1 MRILPVWLTSLA
13 LAFLSLAAAPAS
25 AAGSGPIHALSRF
38 PTVHGSTVVF
48 EAGGN
53 LWKVGLG
60 GGVAQRLTS
69 DSGYDSHPVFSPDG
83 KWVAFTG
90 WYQGNTDVYIVPA
103 TGGPVRRLT
112 FHSMNNK
119 GRGKLAPSPDNV
131 VIGWTPDGKDVVFLS
146 RRHSWNPQMFQAYE
160 VPVGGGL
167 PREIKLPWTGPL
179 SFNASGDEVAYN
191 QLFRNSRA
199 FHRKHY
205 YGGQA
210 QNIWI
215 YNFKKHASRQITHWK
230 GSDTYP
236 MWHGN
241 TLYFASDRG
250 PNHVMNIWAYSLKNQ
265 QFHQITH
272 FDTYDIDWP
281 SLGSGGIAFS
291 DAGRLYVLKLPSQKL
306 VKVPVRIPL
315 DGARIQP
322 RWKSVAKMIR
332 GADVAPDGKLAVFSA
347 RGNLFEVPA
356 KYGDTVNLTRS
367 SAVDERAPAWSPDGK
382 TIAYVTDAGGKSE
395 IAVRPAD
402 GSGSARDLTHTSGV
416 TYQGP
421 LVWSPD
427 GKWLAYSDSNQVLWV
442 QDVASGRRFR
452 VAQNKYQ
459 VIGGFADVSWSP
471 DSRWLAYSNTLSN
484 HERALF
490 LYAVGAHKRH
500 QVSDGSF
507 SDSDPVFSRDGKY
520 LYFVSA
526 RLANPAFSAFDNTLA
541 GVDAD
546 GLYVTTL
553 KKGTP
558 SPFAPRS
565 QSPVSTSSQSAGH
578 GGQGKN
584 KPAHPPRVAID
595 LDGLMQR
602 AVRVPVP
609 DANIAGVAAAHG
621 IVYYLSTPEPVLG
634 HGMPGRKP
642 ELRAYDMKK
651 RKGMTLVSG
660 ASANGFALSADG
672 KTLLYAKQG
681 GWYLRPAKFSDHA
694 KAKKLDLSH
703 VRMRVDPRAEW
714 AEIFR
719 EAWRDVDDYFVN
731 PKYIAKVWPAL
742 GKKYR
747 KLLPLVACRQDLNW
761 VIGNMIGSLGESH
774 MYVFGGDNGWHTPF
788 APTADLGVNF
798 ALNAKS
804 GRYYLAR
811 IFRGDNT
818 VPGYRS
824 PLAQPGIKASKGDY
838 VLAIDGHDLKAPE
851 NPYRFLMN
859 TLGTAVTLKLADNP
873 AGRHAW
879 TVKVKPV
886 ANGSKLRLLG
896 HIRTE
901 RARVTRLSHGKLGYV
916 YLYDMEALGMREFMR
931 QYYSQLTKPGIVFD
945 ERWNLGGFIDPM
957 LFDRLTRR
965 IVGMWVMRRGTYQQT
980 PGPAYP
986 GYMDAVIN
994 RGSASDG
1001 DIFAYMFKHYHLG
1014 PTIGTRTWGGVR
1026 GYDAPFTLVDGGHL
1040 VVSEVAMYGLDSK
1053 WVVENIGVMPDMRV
1067 PEPPGAVEQGHDP
1080 QLDRAVQVLMTKI
1093 KKNPRRLPPP
1103 PPWLPAFPAQPALPA
1118 CPAAPACQTGTG
1130 TH

>member
-1 MRILPVWLTSLA
+1 MRIFPVRRASLA
-13 LAFLSLAAAPAS
+13 LAFLFLTGTAAAAGAPTS
-25 AAGSGPIHALSRF
+25 ASGPIRALTRY
-38 PTVHGSTVVF
+38 PTIHGNTVVF

-53 LWKVGLG
+53 LWKVGTS

-69 DSGYDSHPVFSPDG
+69 DSGYDSHPAFSPDG
-83 KWVAFTG
+83 KWIAFTG
-90 WYQGNTDVYIVPA
+90 WYQGNTDVYVVPA
-103 TGGPVRRLT
+103 AGGPVRRLT
-112 FHSMNNK
+112 YHSMNNK
-119 GRGKLAPSPDNV
+119 GHGKLAPSPDNV

-146 RRHSWNPQMFQAYE
+146 RRHSWNPQMFQAYK
-160 VPVGGGL
+160 VPLGGGL
-167 PREIKLPWTGPL
+167 PRAIDLPWTGPL
-179 SFNASGDEVAYN
+179 SFDASGDEVAYN
-191 QLFRNSRA
+191 QLFRNGRE
-199 FHRKHY
+199 FHRKQY

-215 YNFKKHASRQITHWK
+215 YDFKKHASRQITHWK

-236 MWHGN
+236 MWRGK

-250 PNHVMNIWAYSLKNQ
+250 PDHVMNLWSYSLDQ
-265 QFHQITH
+265 HTFHQLTH
-272 FDTYDIDWP
+272 FHEYDVDWP
-281 SLGSGGIAFS
+281 SLGSDGIAFS
-291 DAGRLYVLKLPSQKL
+291 DGGQLYVLRLPSQRLK
-306 VKVPVRIPL
+306 KVSVRIPL

-356 KYGDTVNLTRS
+356 KYGDTVNLTHS
-367 SAVDERAPAWSPDGK
+367 SAVSERSPAWSPDGK

-395 IAVRPAD
+395 VAVRPAD
-402 GSGSARDLTHTSGV
+402 GSGAAHTLTHTDDV
-416 TYQGP
+416 TYRGP

-427 GKWLAYSDSNQVLWV
+427 GKWLAYSDSNQVLWL
-442 QDVASGRRFR
+442 QDVHSGRRFR

-459 VIGGFADVSWSP
+459 VVGGFPDVTWSP
-471 DSRWLAYSNTLSN
+471 DSRWLAYSDTLSN
-484 HERALF
+484 HEQALF
-490 LYAVGAHKRH
+490 LYDLPAHKRH
-500 QVSDGSF
+500 QVSEGSF
-507 SDSDPVFSRDGKY
+507 SDSDPAFSQNGKY

-526 RLANPAFSAFDNTLA
+526 RLANPAFSAFDDTLA

-565 QSPVSTSSQSAGH
+565 QSPVSGSSQGSTH
-578 GGQGKN
+578 GGHKGQPK
-584 KPAHPPRVAID
+584 RVAID

-609 DANIAGVAAAHG
+609 DASIAGVAAAHG

-634 HGMPGRKP
+634 HAMPGRKP
-642 ELRAYDMKK
+642 ELRAFDMKK
-651 RKGMTLVSG
+651 RKDMTLVSG
-660 ASANGFALSADG
+660 VGDVGLSADG
-672 KTLLYAKQG
+672 KTLLYSQQG
-681 GWYLRPAKFSDHA
+681 AWYLRPAKFSAHA
-694 KAKKLDLSH
+694 KPTKLDLSH
-703 VRMRVDPRAEW
+703 MRMRVDPRTEW

-719 EAWRDVDDYFVN
+719 EARRDVADYFVN

-747 KLLPLVACRQDLNW
+747 KLLPLATCRQDVNW

-774 MYVFGGDNGWHTPF
+774 MYIFGGDNGWRTPF
-788 APTADLGVNF
+788 APTADLGADF
-798 ALNAKS
+798 GLNAKS

-811 IFRGDNT
+811 VFRGDNT
-818 VPGYRS
+818 VPGYRA
-824 PLAQPGIKASKGDY
+824 PLAQPGIKARKGDY
-838 VLAIDGHDLKAPE
+838 VLAIDGHALKAPD
-851 NPYRFLMN
+851 NPYRLLEN
-859 TLGTAVTLKLADNP
+859 TLGSTVTLRLADNP
-873 AGRHAW
+873 AGHGAW

-896 HIRTE
+896 HIRKE
-901 RARVTRLSHGKLGYV
+901 RARVDRLSHGKLGYV
-916 YLYDMEALGMREFMR
+916 YLFDMEALGMREFMR

-965 IVGMWVMRRGTYQQT
+965 VVGMWVMRRGTYRQT
-980 PGPAYP
+980 PRPAYP

-1026 GYDAPFTLVDGGHL
+1026 GYDAPFRLVDGGHL

-1053 WVVENIGVMPDMRV
+1053 WVVENIGVKPDIRV
-1067 PEPPGAVEQGHDP
+1067 PEPPGAVNQGRDP
-1080 QLDRAVQVLMTKI
+1080 QLDRAVQVLMSKI
-1093 KKNPRRLPPP
+1093 KKHPRRLPPP
-1103 PPWLPAFPAQPALPA
+1103 PPWLPAFPAQPTLPA
-1118 CPAAPACQTGTG
+1118 CPAAPACQTGGG